1 MISDYFEK
9 FYEYR
14 REIEAIVG
22 KAVESEITTS
32 LGVCDIGNLEDTLKN
47 MVEAFPF
54 VDAVYSLDGNG
65 IQEGRTFISGRRIT
79 ASEDTGQDRSHRPY
93 FITAKNRCAELGKTN
108 KSISTPPYMSS
119 LTKRLCI
126 TFSVPICDGD
136 SILRVVCVDVDLK
149 KVIRSIEGDTLRSMF
164 DPIFKLFYILLSI
177 SLLSISIVILYYGM
191 SFMGSLKSL
200 ELGQKGLSMVFED
213 TILMTLSLAIF
224 DLSKTVMEEEVL
236 SKKDVKKTITTRK
249 TLMKFISAILIATS
263 IEGLM
268 LIFKFS
274 MGDYEDLP
282 KAVSVVIAS
291 AIMLIALGIYTWLST
306 IAEIKW
312 NSAKKKD
319 RRDME
324 NDSDGWLK

>member
-9 FYEYR
+9 FYEYK

-22 KAVESEITTS
+22 KAVESEITAA
-32 LGVCDIGNLEDTLKN
+32 LGDCSIEDLEDTLKN
-47 MVEAFPF
+47 MVEAYPF
-54 VDAVYSLDGNG
+54 VDAVYSLDSIGK
-65 IQEGRTFISGRRIT
+65 QESRTFLNGHKVRLT
-79 ASEDTGQDRSHRPY
+79 DDVGQDRSHRPY
-93 FITAKNRCAELGKTN
+93 YIIAKTRCEEISKLK
-108 KSISTPPYMSS
+108 KSIATPPYLSS
-119 LTKRLCI
+119 ITKRLCI
-126 TFSVPICDGD
+126 TFSVPICVENK
-136 SILRVVCVDVDLK
+136 ILRVVCVDVDLK
-149 KVIRSIEGDTLRSMF
+149 KVIRSIEGDTFRAMF
-164 DPIFKLFYILLSI
+164 DPVFKIFYIMLSL

-200 ELGQKGLSMVFED
+200 ELGPKGLGIVFED

-274 MGDYEDLP
+274 MGDYGDLP
-282 KAVSVVIAS
+282 EAVAVITAS
-291 AIMLIALGIYTWLST
+291 AIMLIALGVYTRLST
-306 IAEIKW
+306 SAEIEW
-312 NSAKKKD
+312 NNAKKKD
-319 RRDME
+319 RKDME
-324 NDSDGWLK
+324 ENSDGWMD